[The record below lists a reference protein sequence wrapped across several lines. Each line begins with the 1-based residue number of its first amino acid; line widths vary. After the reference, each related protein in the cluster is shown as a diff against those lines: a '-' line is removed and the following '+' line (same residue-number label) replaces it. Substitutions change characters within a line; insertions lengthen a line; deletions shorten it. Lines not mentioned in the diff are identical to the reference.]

1 MFKNLIIIILAFLI
15 WLSYFSKSFSS
26 EQSNQYCDIKTTL
39 IKTVDKEGNI
49 IDETLEEKVV
59 CNDGVKNFLQNA
71 GIADEC
77 NFYTYYMSL
86 GGQLVERR
94 SLACHKLDGGYEIIP
109 GYSSSN

>member
-1 MFKNLIIIILAFLI
+1 MIKNLVIIVLSILL
-15 WLSYFSKSFSS
+15 YFSNSS
-26 EQSNQYCDIKTTL
+26 KGISKEQNQYCDIETTL
-39 IKTVDKEGNI
+39 IRTVDKEGNI
-49 IDETLEEKVV
+49 IDETTEEKVV

>member
-1 MFKNLIIIILAFLI
+1 MIKNFIIMVLAAL
-15 WLSYFSKSFSS
+15 LYFSNSSKSY
-26 EQSNQYCDIKTTL
+26 SNNYEDQYCDIETTL
-39 IKTVDKEGNI
+39 IRTVDKEGNI
-49 IDETLEEKVV
+49 IDETTEEKVV
-59 CNDGVKNFLQNA
+59 CDDGVKNFLQNA